1 MILVVMKKQMRFL
14 EQENGDHDVR
24 LPDVLSI
31 DARLIIEVWNYQY
44 YVLTKQTY
52 FVHTNFFFFYYCL
65 FAASWLLEWYWSTQL
80 MYPVL

>member
-31 DARLIIEVWNYQY
+31 DARLIIEVSNYQY
-44 YVLTKQTY
+44 YLLTKQTY
-52 FVHTNFFFFYYCL
+52 FVHTNFF
-65 FAASWLLEWYWSTQL
+65 
-80 MYPVL
+80 